1 MLKNL
6 CLQLILQKQLTEKQ
20 NLVLFIVMVLISEE
34 LNVEFLVKKLN
45 NTILIEL
52 YLLYFTKN
60 KILNMLKNTYQSLE
74 INL

>member
-34 LNVEFLVKKLN
+34 LNVEFLTKKLN

-52 YLLYFTKN
+52 YRLYFTKN
-60 KILNMLKNTYQSLE
+60 KILNILKNY
-74 INL
+74 I